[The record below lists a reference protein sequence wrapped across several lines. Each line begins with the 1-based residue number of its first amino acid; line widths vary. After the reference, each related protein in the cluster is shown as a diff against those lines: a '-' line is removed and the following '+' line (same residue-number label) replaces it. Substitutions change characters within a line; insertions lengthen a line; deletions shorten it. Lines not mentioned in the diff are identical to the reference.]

1 MSALRKLIAAAL
13 ALLLTLASTALV
25 FAPVAFAHTAPAA
38 AASQPWNSAGLHRA
52 AGGQLVHG
60 RD

>member
-52 AGGQLVHG
+52 AGTALVYS
-60 RD
+60 RE